1 MVSAQIFA
9 LVPII
14 AVMFTFSFGSAFAAV
29 PYEAKAAE
37 GNILYQVDDV
47 KANGEYGVTGAEKAK
62 VIAAIEELYD
72 DLTTGNNYYAKEQ
85 AAAKEL
91 IAQAVK
97 DAEAATTAKALN
109 AVKTDLVTAL
119 NKLKAAVADAK
130 TAFRADTTTATIDLT
145 RLAARYPD
153 KDFVLEGYGK
163 FATSDFPAAD
173 GKNLVTTGSSTA
185 LKDIVVDGDLKFV
198 EAYLLDNGYL
208 KAYQISD
215 GISALIAA
223 LKPVNDDYT
232 KAAAAEKNTIQD
244 KVWAYADKYSATARD
259 NRLTVA
265 DIDGMFAVIGEMN
278 DYADKYTAAGI
289 NVAFK
294 TTEFKTAYD
303 AMVAKYFDA
312 FDSETIK
319 IPEVAKLTDA
329 DKATVIALYDKID
342 AYYDEF
348 VTNHDDDVFT
358 IPAKAEIVEDYTY
371 VANAYGF
378 FKDADQ
384 KAFAKLDA
392 FEEIKVTDGKGY
404 FDDAEK
410 NVKALEAQRK
420 AYDEYVKNY
429 GYGDL
434 TADDVAAEAKIVVAE
449 HNKTLAAGYDEKADE
464 LESSKVQAYLNNATV
479 KVTTKALG
487 NKKVRVQATVDTVSF
502 EKILNAMED
511 GCKVEYQ
518 FYYKKAASTTYK
530 AGKVKDVNYTT
541 FKLAKGVKYNFQCKV
556 VFKDADGNVVATKD
570 YKGST
575 VGTRTV
581 K

>member
-1 MVSAQIFA
+1 
-9 LVPII
+9 
-14 AVMFTFSFGSAFAAV
+14 MFTFSFGSAFAAV
-29 PYEAKAAE
+29 PYEAKVAE
-37 GNILYQVDDV
+37 GNILYEVNDV
-47 KANGEYGVTGAEKAK
+47 TTASGEYGVTGAEKAK
-62 VIAAIEELYD
+62 VVGEIEALYD
-72 DLTTGNNYYAKEQ
+72 DLTNGNNYYAKEQ
-85 AAAKEL
+85 AAAEEL

-97 DAEAATTAKALN
+97 DAEAATTAKALK
-109 AVKTDLVTAL
+109 AVKTDLVAAL
-119 NKLKAAVADAK
+119 KKLTDAVADAK
-130 TAFRADTTTATIDLT
+130 EKIAKSDATIDLT
-145 RLAARYPD
+145 RLVARYPD
-153 KDFVLEGYGK
+153 VAFVLEGYGK
-163 FATSDFPAAD
+163 ITIPESGNKTFAIGDVDFAE
-173 GKNLVTTGSSTA
+173 K
-185 LKDIVVDGDLKFV
+185 
-198 EAYLLDNGYL
+198 YLLDNGYL
-208 KAYQISD
+208 KAYQIQD
-215 GISALIAA
+215 GISALIGA
-223 LKPVNDDYT
+223 LKPVTGDYT
-232 KAAAAEKNTIQD
+232 KAATAEKNAIQD

-278 DYADKYTAAGI
+278 DYNEKYTAAGL
-289 NVAFK
+289 NGGFD

-303 AMVAKYFDA
+303 KMVEKYFDA
-312 FDSETIK
+312 FDAETVK
-319 IPEVAKLTDA
+319 IPDVAKLTDA

-384 KAFAKLDA
+384 KAFDKLDA
-392 FEEIKVTDGKGY
+392 FEEIHKVGANAY
-404 FDDAEK
+404 FDDSEK
-410 NVKALEAQRK
+410 NVKALEAKRK

-434 TADDVAAEAKIVVAE
+434 TSDDVAAEAKIVVAE

-487 NKKVRVQATVDTVSF
+487 NKKVRVQATIDTVSF

-518 FYYKKAASTTYK
+518 FYYKKAANTTYK

>member
-1 MVSAQIFA
+1 
-9 LVPII
+9 
-14 AVMFTFSFGSAFAAV
+14 MFTFSFGSAFAAV

-37 GNILYQVDDV
+37 GNILYVVGDV
-47 KANGEYGVTGAEKAK
+47 KTASGEYGVTGAEKAAVVAEIK
-62 VIAAIEELYD
+62 ALKA
-72 DLTTGNNYYAKEQ
+72 DLTTDNNYYAKEK
-85 AAAKEL
+85 ATAKEL

-109 AVKTDLVTAL
+109 AVKTDLEAAL
-119 NKLKAAVADAK
+119 KKLTDAVAEAK
-130 TAFRADTTTATIDLT
+130 KEIKKSEATIDLT
-145 RLAARYPD
+145 RLAARYSG

-163 FATSDFPAAD
+163 FATSDFPTAND
-173 GKNLVTTGSSTA
+173 KNLVADSGETA
-185 LKDIVVDGDLKFV
+185 LKDIVDKFAFV
-198 EAYLLDNGYL
+198 EDYLLDNGYV
-208 KAYQISD
+208 KAYQIPD

-223 LKPVNDDYT
+223 LKPVTEDYT
-232 KAAAAEKNTIQD
+232 KAATAEKNTIQD

-278 DYADKYTAAGI
+278 DYADKYTVAGV
-289 NVAFK
+289 NVVFD

-303 AMVAKYFDA
+303 AMVVKYFDA
-312 FDSETIK
+312 FDTETVK

-329 DKATVIALYDKID
+329 DKANVIALYDKID

-348 VTNHDDDVFT
+348 VTNHKDDTFT
-358 IPAKAEIVEDYTY
+358 VGSKASLIEDYNY
-371 VANAYGF
+371 VANAYEF

-384 KAFAKLDA
+384 KAFAKLDD
-392 FEEIKVTDGKGY
+392 FEEIHKVGDKAY

-410 NVKALEAQRK
+410 NVKALEAKRK

-434 TADDVAAEAKIVVAE
+434 TADDVATEAKIVVAE

-487 NKKVRVQATVDTVSF
+487 KGKVRVQATVDTVSF

-518 FYYKKAASTTYK
+518 FYYKKAAVNTYK

-541 FKLAKGVKYNFQCKV
+541 FKLAKGTKYNFQCKV
-556 VFKDADGNVVATKD
+556 VFKDADGKVVATKD
-570 YKGST
+570 YKAST